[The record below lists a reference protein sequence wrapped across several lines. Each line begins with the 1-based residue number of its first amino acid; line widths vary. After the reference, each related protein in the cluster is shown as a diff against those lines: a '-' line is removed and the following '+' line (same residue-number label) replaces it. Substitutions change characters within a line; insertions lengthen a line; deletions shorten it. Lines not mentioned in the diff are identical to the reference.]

1 MVKEHTSYP
10 HSWTMRGIRGTLC
23 WSYLI
28 CVFVGGTKLPG
39 CVTRPIMRQFRAMAA
54 PLSETVFRVLQ
65 YNILADGLSGLR
77 EDLGA
82 FSRATTE
89 SMSWDVRKYQLLH
102 EMLQYNPDCITLQEC
117 DHFYDFFLPRLTSYG
132 YDGVYAPKPAS
143 ACLEVS
149 DNSDGCAIF
158 VKKDRLRVVS
168 SETVTYALSKAEV
181 DDGVSD
187 VVRAMNQVGLII
199 TCDILSKESG
209 EVVNGGNNPLVIST
223 THLKAKKSSK
233 GERYRNKEVT
243 QLLDSI
249 DRTMRAL
256 RTHSDPVLVLTG
268 DLNAAPDARTT
279 GYEAQAYQSVK
290 EHSLGLRSLLNDDMV
305 VEEEDDVWTTW
316 KSRWK
321 KGEEKVAKNCIDY
334 ILYVPEKDRKVGLQ
348 LVSMLDLLKQEEI
361 GEKLLPNVNY
371 PSDHVALAADFA
383 VVNKK

>member
-1 MVKEHTSYP
+1 MKSTYSLIVWGYL
-10 HSWTMRGIRGTLC
+10 LC
-23 WSYLI
+23 ISDLLVH
-28 CVFVGGTKLPG
+28 CAKLPG
-39 CVTRPIMRQFRAMAA
+39 GITRPIMRDFHTMAK
-54 PLSETVFRVLQ
+54 PLSDTVFRVLQ

-77 EDLGA
+77 DDLGA

-89 SMSWDVRKYQLLH
+89 SMSWDVRKHQLLH

-117 DHFYDFFLPRLTSYG
+117 DHYYDFFLPKLTSYG

-158 VKKDRLRVVS
+158 VKRDRLRIVS

-181 DDGVSD
+181 DDGASD

-209 EVVNGGNNPLVIST
+209 MTVNNGKNPLVIST

-233 GERYRNKEVT
+233 GERYRDREVT
-243 QLLDSI
+243 QLLGSI
-249 DRTMRAL
+249 DRTMKAL
-256 RTHSDPVLVLTG
+256 SIYSDPVLVLTG
-268 DLNAAPDARTT
+268 DLNAAPDDRTT
-279 GYEAQAYQSVK
+279 GYQAQAYQSVK
-290 EHSLGLRSLLNDDMV
+290 AHPLGLRSILNDDMTV
-305 VEEEDDVWTTW
+305 TEDGDVWTTW

-321 KGEEKVAKNCIDY
+321 KGEEKIAKNCIDY
-334 ILYVPEKDRKVGLQ
+334 ILYVPEKDHKAGLQ
-348 LVSMLDLLKQEEI
+348 LVSMLALLKREEV

-371 PSDHVALAADFA
+371 PSDHVAIAADFA
-383 VVNKK
+383 VVSQK